1 MELVQVA
8 LRASDPLSRVG
19 IASYLQSRREFVL
32 LRGAERAEA
41 DVVVFSCDR
50 LTAVVV
56 AELRRSAAEIDSPV
70 VLIIDAVTEREL
82 RIAVEYGVVAVLP
95 RVAVTVERLADSVLA
110 AAKCDG
116 VMRPDLVAELLGH
129 LESLQREVLT
139 PKGLD
144 ASSLTPREIDVL
156 RLVADGLNTKKI
168 ADELR
173 YSERTVKNVIYG
185 VIRRLN
191 LRNRSHAV
199 AFAVRAGRI

>member
-1 MELVQVA
+1 MKLVQVA
-8 LRASDPLSRVG
+8 LRASDPLNRVG

-50 LTAVVV
+50 LTVDVV
-56 AELRRSAAEIDSPV
+56 AELRRSAAEVDSPV

-82 RIAVEYGVVAVLP
+82 LTAVECGVVAVLP
-95 RVAVTVERLADSVLA
+95 SVAVTVERLVDSVLA

-116 VMRPDLVAELLGH
+116 VMRPDLVGELLGH
-129 LESLQREVLT
+129 VESLQREVLSPT
-139 PKGLD
+139 GLD
-144 ASSLTPREIDVL
+144 ASSLTSREVDVL
-156 RLVADGLNTKKI
+156 RLVADGLDTKEI
-168 ADELR
+168 AEELR

-185 VIRRLN
+185 VIRRLK

-199 AFAVRAGRI
+199 AYAVRAGCI